1 VRRAVVVVDLV
12 EVLLRRRWRC
22 GGVQRAVRRRRGFFL
37 KQKKIFPEWIRKL
50 SRKGKD
56 TETAQT
62 P

>member
-37 KQKKIFPEWIRKL
+37 KQKKNLPRVDKKTLEE
-50 SRKGKD
+50 G
-56 TETAQT
+56 EGH
-62 P
+62 